1 LRQVGLGVIGT
12 GFWGENQVRVLRQQ
26 NDSCRLLGI
35 CDLNEKRAR
44 EVGSKYGVPW
54 YSDLSKFLQ
63 LAGLEGVT
71 VCTPT
76 NTHFEVANR
85 ALEAGKHLLV
95 EKPMT
100 GDKDRA
106 EKLVKAAGKAG
117 RKLLVGFIERFNP
130 GVGMVKEMLE
140 RKEAGQVILA
150 NGRRVTRWP
159 VRIGDVGVI
168 KDTAIHDIDIMRYLL
183 RKEVELVYAQTGSLK
198 HSFEDSAEIML
209 QFDHG
214 TTGFIDANWLTPR
227 KVRTLIITGSEA
239 TINLDYISQEIS
251 VDDSEKTVKPTV
263 KWDEPLRLEL
273 ENYIKTIRED
283 LEPSP
288 SGMDAIEAIRI
299 CDSALE
305 SGKTRHVVELRKAEM
320 APQFAG
326 KDARLYPS
334 LDSSHSRLQD

>member
-1 LRQVGLGVIGT
+1 
-12 GFWGENQVRVLRQQ
+12 
-26 NDSCRLLGI
+26 LGI

-44 EVGSKYGVPW
+44 EVGAKYGVPW
-54 YSDLSKFLQ
+54 YTDLEEFLRVSGME
-63 LAGLEGVT
+63 AVS

-76 NTHFEVANR
+76 HTHFEVASR
-85 ALEAGKHLLV
+85 ALEEGKHLLV

-100 GDKDRA
+100 GNRDQA

-130 GVGMVKEMLE
+130 GVGLVKGMLE
-140 RKEAGQVILA
+140 RKEVGEVILA
-150 NGRRVTRWP
+150 TGRRVTRWP
-159 VRIGDVGVI
+159 VRIGDVGVV

-183 RKEVELVYAQTGSLK
+183 RKEVTLVYAQTGSLK
-198 HSFEDSAEIML
+198 HSFEDYAEIML
-209 QFDHG
+209 RFNHG

-251 VDDSEKTVKPTV
+251 VDDSDRTIKPTV

-273 ENYIKTIRED
+273 ENYIRTVRED

-288 SGMDAIEAIRI
+288 SGTDAIEAIRI
-299 CDSALE
+299 CDAALE
-305 SGKTRHVVELRKAEM
+305 SGRTQRVVELPRTKM
-320 APQFAG
+320 PF
-326 KDARLYPS
+326 L
-334 LDSSHSRLQD
+334 SHEKGS

>member
-1 LRQVGLGVIGT
+1 MRQVGLGVIGT
-12 GFWGENQVRVLRQQ
+12 GFWGENQVRILRQQ

-44 EVGSKYGVPW
+44 EVGSKYGIPW
-54 YSDLSKFLQ
+54 YTD
-63 LAGLEGVT
+63 LEGFLRVSGMEALS

-76 NTHFEVANR
+76 HTHFEVASR
-85 ALEAGKHLLV
+85 ALEEGKHLLV

-100 GDKDRA
+100 GNRDQA

-130 GVGMVKEMLE
+130 GVGLVKGMLE
-140 RKEAGQVILA
+140 RKEVGEVILA
-150 NGRRVTRWP
+150 TGRRVTRWP
-159 VRIGDVGVI
+159 VRIGDVGVV

-183 RKEVELVYAQTGSLK
+183 RKEVTLVYAQTGSLK
-198 HSFEDSAEIML
+198 HSFEDYAEIML
-209 QFDHG
+209 RFNHG

-273 ENYIKTIRED
+273 ENYIRTVRED

-288 SGMDAIEAIRI
+288 SGTDAIEAIGI
-299 CDSALE
+299 CDAALE
-305 SGKTRHVVELRKAEM
+305 SGRTQRVVELPRTKM
-320 APQFAG
+320 PF
-326 KDARLYPS
+326 L
-334 LDSSHSRLQD
+334 SHEKGR